1 MGLRVYPTPL
11 GPGARLL
18 WLGWFREQFFSFS
31 QLATRPKAIPFFDFY
46 FLQKCFTLTHMT
58 FLSFP
63 YAPRTL
69 QATEARLKAIMD
81 AARLGLK
88 GDRLAIAAG
97 MMPTEYRQLCQFDP
111 IVEYAELKA
120 RTESEMA
127 MSQVLH
133 DAAAQGDI
141 KAATTILQNQH
152 DWVAK
157 QQINVEIDQR
167 ISISQALEMAQQR
180 VTLTHDVQD
189 AEYTEVKQTKEKQKA
204 A

>member
-1 MGLRVYPTPL
+1 L
-11 GPGARLL
+11 GISVVAREVSRTIFILL
-18 WLGWFREQFFSFS
+18 AKRQKLPSY
-31 QLATRPKAIPFFDFY
+31 Y
-46 FLQKCFTLTHMT
+46 FLNFFAKLTSM
-58 FLSFP
+58 FISFP
-63 YAPRTL
+63 YEPRKL
-69 QATEARLKAIMD
+69 QATEGRLKAIMD

-120 RTESEMA
+120 RAESEMS

-133 DAAAQGDI
+133 SAALEGDI

-167 ISISQALEMAQQR
+167 ISINQALEMAQAR
-180 VTLTHDVQD
+180 VQQLAVEDV
-189 AEYTEVKQTKEKQKA
+189 EYTEVKQPTKEKQKA

>member
-1 MGLRVYPTPL
+1 
-11 GPGARLL
+11 
-18 WLGWFREQFFSFS
+18 
-31 QLATRPKAIPFFDFY
+31 
-46 FLQKCFTLTHMT
+46 
-58 FLSFP
+58 
-63 YAPRTL
+63 
-69 QATEARLKAIMD
+69 MD

-133 DAAAQGDI
+133 SAALEGDI

-167 ISISQALEMAQQR
+167 ISISQALEMAQSR
-180 VTLTHDVQD
+180 VGLVQVEEAQDVS
-189 AEYTEVKQTKEKQKA
+189 YTEVKLTPKEKQKA
-204 A
+204 D

>member
-1 MGLRVYPTPL
+1 
-11 GPGARLL
+11 
-18 WLGWFREQFFSFS
+18 
-31 QLATRPKAIPFFDFY
+31 
-46 FLQKCFTLTHMT
+46 
-58 FLSFP
+58 
-63 YAPRTL
+63 
-69 QATEARLKAIMD
+69 MD

-133 DAAAQGDI
+133 SAALEGDI

-167 ISISQALEMAQQR
+167 ISISQALEMAQSR
-180 VTLTHDVQD
+180 VGLVQVEEAQDVS
-189 AEYTEVKQTKEKQKA
+189 YTEIKQTKQKKLKA

>member
-1 MGLRVYPTPL
+1 M
-11 GPGARLL
+11 
-18 WLGWFREQFFSFS
+18 F
-31 QLATRPKAIPFFDFY
+31 I
-46 FLQKCFTLTHMT
+46 
-58 FLSFP
+58 SFP
-63 YAPRTL
+63 YEPRKL
-69 QATEARLKAIMD
+69 EATEARLEAIMK

-97 MMPTEYRQLCQFDP
+97 MLPSEYRQLCQFDP
-111 IVEYAELKA
+111 VVEYAEMKA
-120 RTESEMA
+120 RTQSEME

-133 DAAAQGDI
+133 AAALEGDI

-167 ISISQALEMAQQR
+167 ISINQALEMAQAR
-180 VTLTHDVQD
+180 VARTLELDQVQD
-189 AEYTEVKQTKEKQKA
+189 VEYTDAPATKQLEKQKA

>member
-1 MGLRVYPTPL
+1 
-11 GPGARLL
+11 
-18 WLGWFREQFFSFS
+18 
-31 QLATRPKAIPFFDFY
+31 
-46 FLQKCFTLTHMT
+46 MT

-63 YAPRTL
+63 YEPRPL
-69 QATEARLKAIMD
+69 QATEARLEAIMK

-97 MMPTEYRQLCQFDP
+97 MLPTEYRQLCQFDP

-120 RTESEMA
+120 RTQSEME
-127 MSQVLH
+127 MSEVLH
-133 DAAAQGDI
+133 AAALEGDI

-180 VTLTHDVQD
+180 TAKVIEMDAQD
-189 AEYTEVKQTKEKQKA
+189 ADYTEVPHIKEKQKA

>member
-1 MGLRVYPTPL
+1 M
-11 GPGARLL
+11 
-18 WLGWFREQFFSFS
+18 F
-31 QLATRPKAIPFFDFY
+31 I
-46 FLQKCFTLTHMT
+46 
-58 FLSFP
+58 SFP
-63 YAPRTL
+63 YEPRKL
-69 QATEARLKAIMD
+69 EATESRLEAIMK

-97 MMPTEYRQLCQFDP
+97 MLPSEYRQLCQFDP

-120 RTESEMA
+120 RTQSEME
-127 MSQVLH
+127 MSEVLH
-133 DAAAQGDI
+133 AAALEGDI

-167 ISISQALEMAQQR
+167 ISINQALEMAQAR
-180 VTLTHDVQD
+180 VARTIELD
-189 AEYTEVKQTKEKQKA
+189 AEEATYTEVKQLEKQKA

>member
-1 MGLRVYPTPL
+1 MGGITNN
-11 GPGARLL
+11 
-18 WLGWFREQFFSFS
+18 
-31 QLATRPKAIPFFDFY
+31 FY
-46 FLQKCFTLTHMT
+46 FLFKSDTITLM
-58 FLSFP
+58 FISFP
-63 YAPRTL
+63 YTPRKL
-69 QATEARLKAIMD
+69 EATESRLEAIMK

-120 RTESEMA
+120 RTESEME
-127 MSQVLH
+127 MSEVLH
-133 DAAAQGDI
+133 EAAKQGDI

-180 VTLTHDVQD
+180 VTLAQVEEAQDVS
-189 AEYTEVKQTKEKQKA
+189 YTEVKQPKKLKTA
-204 A
+204 

>member
-1 MGLRVYPTPL
+1 MGLRVYPPPL
-11 GPGARLL
+11 GPGDRAL
-18 WLGWFREQFFSFS
+18 WLGWTYEQLLFFLENS
-31 QLATRPKAIPFFDFY
+31 PPPFY

-69 QATEARLKAIMD
+69 QATESRLKAIMD

-120 RTESEMA
+120 RTESEMQ

-133 DAAAQGDI
+133 AAALEGDI

-167 ISISQALEMAQQR
+167 ISISQALEMAQSR
-180 VTLTHDVQD
+180 VALTNEAQDVS
-189 AEYTEVKQTKEKQKA
+189 YTEVKLTPKEKA

>member
-1 MGLRVYPTPL
+1 
-11 GPGARLL
+11 
-18 WLGWFREQFFSFS
+18 
-31 QLATRPKAIPFFDFY
+31 
-46 FLQKCFTLTHMT
+46 MT

-180 VTLTHDVQD
+180 TAKAIQMDVQD
-189 AEYTEVKQTKEKQKA
+189 ADYTEVKQTKEKQKA

>member
-1 MGLRVYPTPL
+1 
-11 GPGARLL
+11 
-18 WLGWFREQFFSFS
+18 
-31 QLATRPKAIPFFDFY
+31 
-46 FLQKCFTLTHMT
+46 
-58 FLSFP
+58 
-63 YAPRTL
+63 
-69 QATEARLKAIMD
+69 MD

-120 RTESEMA
+120 RTESEMQ

-133 DAAAQGDI
+133 SAALEGDV

-167 ISISQALEMAQQR
+167 ISINQALEMAQSRTAKAIQME
-180 VTLTHDVQD
+180 
-189 AEYTEVKQTKEKQKA
+189 AEEVSYTELKQTKEKQKA

>member
-1 MGLRVYPTPL
+1 
-11 GPGARLL
+11 
-18 WLGWFREQFFSFS
+18 
-31 QLATRPKAIPFFDFY
+31 
-46 FLQKCFTLTHMT
+46 MT

-63 YAPRTL
+63 YEPRPL
-69 QATEARLKAIMD
+69 QATEARLEAIMK

-97 MMPTEYRQLCQFDP
+97 MLPTEYRQLCQFDP

-120 RTESEMA
+120 RTESEME
-127 MSQVLH
+127 MSEVLH
-133 DAAAQGDI
+133 AAALEGDI

-167 ISISQALEMAQQR
+167 ISINQALEMAQQR
-180 VTLTHDVQD
+180 VAKVIELD
-189 AEYTEVKQTKEKQKA
+189 AEEATYTEVKQLEKQKA

>member
-1 MGLRVYPTPL
+1 M
-11 GPGARLL
+11 
-18 WLGWFREQFFSFS
+18 SF
-31 QLATRPKAIPFFDFY
+31 I
-46 FLQKCFTLTHMT
+46 
-58 FLSFP
+58 SFP
-63 YAPRTL
+63 YEPRKL
-69 QATEARLKAIMD
+69 EATEARLEAIMK

-97 MMPTEYRQLCQFDP
+97 MLPSEYRQLCQFDP

-120 RTESEMA
+120 RTQSEMQ
-127 MSQVLH
+127 MSEVLH
-133 DAAAQGDI
+133 AAALEGDI

-167 ISISQALEMAQQR
+167 ISINQALEMAQAR
-180 VTLTHDVQD
+180 VARTIELDQVQD
-189 AEYTEVKQTKEKQKA
+189 VDYTDAPTKQLEKQKA

>member
-1 MGLRVYPTPL
+1 VHQAP
-11 GPGARLL
+11 
-18 WLGWFREQFFSFS
+18 S
-31 QLATRPKAIPFFDFY
+31 FFDFY

-69 QATEARLKAIMD
+69 QATESRLKAIMD

-111 IVEYAELKA
+111 IVEYAEMKA

-133 DAAAQGDI
+133 AAALEGDI
-141 KAATTILQNQH
+141 KAATTILQSQH
-152 DWVAK
+152 DWVQK
-157 QQINVEIDQR
+157 QSIQVDIDQR
-167 ISISQALEMAQQR
+167 ISITQALELAQQR
-180 VTLTHDVQD
+180 AAPVIMNETPDRANDQGLLINNRKEDGD
-189 AEYTEVKQTKEKQKA
+189 DYTDFKPSKA
-204 A
+204 KRTA

>member
-1 MGLRVYPTPL
+1 M
-11 GPGARLL
+11 AREVSRTIFLL
-18 WLGWFREQFFSFS
+18 VGKSPQ
-31 QLATRPKAIPFFDFY
+31 AINFY
-46 FLQKCFTLTHMT
+46 FLLKFDTLHVMT
-58 FLSFP
+58 FISFP
-63 YAPRTL
+63 YEPRKL
-69 QATEARLKAIMD
+69 QATEGRLKAIMD

-120 RTESEMA
+120 RTESEMQ

-133 DAAAQGDI
+133 AAALEGDI

-167 ISISQALEMAQQR
+167 ISINQALEMAQAR
-180 VTLTHDVQD
+180 VALAISDNTQQEVQD
-189 AEYTEVKQTKEKQKA
+189 VDYIEVKPKKLKTA
-204 A
+204 

>member
-1 MGLRVYPTPL
+1 M
-11 GPGARLL
+11 
-18 WLGWFREQFFSFS
+18 
-31 QLATRPKAIPFFDFY
+31 K
-46 FLQKCFTLTHMT
+46 
-58 FLSFP
+58 
-63 YAPRTL
+63 
-69 QATEARLKAIMD
+69 

-120 RTESEMA
+120 RAESEMS
-127 MSQVLH
+127 MSKVLH
-133 DAAAQGDI
+133 DAALEGDI

-157 QQINVEIDQR
+157 QQINVDIDQR
-167 ISISQALEMAQQR
+167 ISINQALEMAQAR
-180 VTLTHDVQD
+180 VALVVNEPQDVV
-189 AEYTEVKQTKEKQKA
+189 YTEVKQTKKLKA

>member
-1 MGLRVYPTPL
+1 M
-11 GPGARLL
+11 
-18 WLGWFREQFFSFS
+18 SF
-31 QLATRPKAIPFFDFY
+31 I
-46 FLQKCFTLTHMT
+46 
-58 FLSFP
+58 SFP
-63 YAPRTL
+63 YEPRKL
-69 QATEARLKAIMD
+69 KATEGRLKAIMD

-120 RTESEMA
+120 RAESEMS
-127 MSQVLH
+127 MSKVLH
-133 DAAAQGDI
+133 DAAAGGDI

-157 QQINVEIDQR
+157 QQINVDIDQR
-167 ISISQALEMAQQR
+167 ISINQALEMAQAR
-180 VTLTHDVQD
+180 VALVANEPEDVV
-189 AEYTEVKQTKEKQKA
+189 YTEVKQTKKLKA

>member
-1 MGLRVYPTPL
+1 M
-11 GPGARLL
+11 
-18 WLGWFREQFFSFS
+18 F
-31 QLATRPKAIPFFDFY
+31 
-46 FLQKCFTLTHMT
+46 H
-58 FLSFP
+58 SFP
-63 YAPRTL
+63 YEPRKL
-69 QATEARLKAIMD
+69 EATEARLEAIMK

-97 MMPTEYRQLCQFDP
+97 MMPTEYRQLAQFDP
-111 IVEYAELKA
+111 IVEFAELKA

-133 DAAAQGDI
+133 DAAEQGDI

-167 ISISQALEMAQQR
+167 ISINQALEMAQQR
-180 VTLTHDVQD
+180 VAQAIALEAQDV
-189 AEYTEVKQTKEKQKA
+189 EYTEVKQTEKLKIA
-204 A
+204 

>member
-1 MGLRVYPTPL
+1 
-11 GPGARLL
+11 
-18 WLGWFREQFFSFS
+18 
-31 QLATRPKAIPFFDFY
+31 
-46 FLQKCFTLTHMT
+46 MT

-63 YAPRTL
+63 YEPRKL

-120 RTESEMA
+120 RTEAEMS
-127 MSQVLH
+127 MSKVLH
-133 DAAAQGDI
+133 DAALEGDI

-180 VTLTHDVQD
+180 VQSALTQDEAQDVS
-189 AEYTEVKQTKEKQKA
+189 YTEVKQTEKLKIA
-204 A
+204 

>member
-1 MGLRVYPTPL
+1 VVSRTI
-11 GPGARLL
+11 
-18 WLGWFREQFFSFS
+18 FIFFSKFANS
-31 QLATRPKAIPFFDFY
+31 LNFD
-46 FLQKCFTLTHMT
+46 TLTHMT

-69 QATEARLKAIMD
+69 QATESRLKAIMD

-120 RTESEMA
+120 RTESEMQ

-133 DAAAQGDI
+133 AAALEGDV

-167 ISISQALEMAQQR
+167 ISINQALEMAQAR
-180 VTLTHDVQD
+180 VQQIEAQDVS
-189 AEYTEVKQTKEKQKA
+189 YTEVKQPTKEKQKA